1 MKREQRTKGKNLRPV
16 FSRKMKEKLAITFII
31 VIVALLA
38 LNIRLLYINNT
49 KGEDYT
55 VQVLDQQN
63 INNTIIPFKR
73 GDILD
78 RNGVV
83 LARSIKVYNLIIDPK
98 VILSKEDYL
107 EPTIDALVECFGYDA
122 SELRSII
129 NDNSKRSYYVYAKKL
144 SYDEIKDFLAVQENS
159 KDYPYVN
166 GIWFEDEYERK
177 YPYSSL
183 ACHVVGFTS
192 AGNVGI
198 WGIEESYNSYLN
210 GVDGREYGYVN
221 SDNIMEKIKK
231 DATDGKT
238 VVSTIDFSLQ
248 TMIEKYI
255 AQWKEDYNPE
265 NIGVILMNPQ
275 NGEIYAMAS
284 DVSYDLNSPRDLKA
298 FYTEEEISAMNDEE
312 ILNALNRIWRNY
324 CISDTF
330 EPGSTFK
337 PITIAAALEEGKI
350 SASQTFDC
358 DGSETVQGSVIGCH
372 NRSGHGTISISQ
384 AIAYSCNDALMQ
396 IGFAEGADVFTTYQS
411 RFGFGQKTGID
422 LSGEASCAGL
432 LYTADKMMNI
442 DLATNSF
449 GQNFNTTMI
458 QLAAAFSSVINGG
471 NYYEPHVVKEIINSK
486 GGIVEEVGTKV
497 IKQTVTKSTSEL
509 VKEGLRECV
518 ESGTGTKAAVE
529 NYIISGKTGTAQKL
543 PREDKKYLISFIGFA
558 GYENPEL
565 VCYVIVD
572 APEGENQASSISSV
586 LFSKIMEEA
595 LPYLNIFP
603 EDPDGTPAD
612 IPDNVTGNENPENG
626 EVPIPYIPEEA
637 N

>member
-1 MKREQRTKGKNLRPV
+1 MRREQRTKGKKKEIV
-16 FSRKMKEKLAITFII
+16 FSRKMQEKLAITFII
-31 VIVALLA
+31 VIVALFA
-38 LNIRLLYINNT
+38 LNIRLLYINST

-63 INNTIIPFKR
+63 ISNLIVPFQR

-83 LARSIKVYNLIIDPK
+83 LAKSIKVYNLIIDPK
-98 VILSKEDYL
+98 VILSKSDYL
-107 EPTIDALVECFGYDA
+107 EPTVEALVECFGYDA
-122 SELRSII
+122 GELRKII
-129 NDNSKRSYYVYAKKL
+129 NDNSTRSYYVYAKKL
-144 SYDEIKDFLAVQENS
+144 SYEEIKGFLEIKENT
-159 KDYPYVN
+159 KDNPYVR

-183 ACHVVGFTS
+183 ACHVIGFTS
-192 AGNVGI
+192 SGNVGT
-198 WGIEESYNSYLN
+198 WGIEEYYNSYLN
-210 GVDGREYGYVN
+210 GTDGREYGYVN

-231 DATDGKT
+231 EATDGNT
-238 VVSTIDFSLQ
+238 VVSTIDLKLQ

-255 AQWKEDYNPE
+255 AEWKEEYNPE
-265 NIGVILMNPQ
+265 NIGVMLMNPQ

-284 DVSYDLNSPRDLKA
+284 DVSYDLNKPRDLTSY
-298 FYTEEEISAMNDEE
+298 YTSEEISAMSDEE
-312 ILNALNRIWRNY
+312 SLNALNKIWRNY

-358 DGSETVQGSVIGCH
+358 DGAETIQGKLIGCH
-372 NRSGHGTISISQ
+372 NRSGHGNISISQ
-384 AIAYSCNDALMQ
+384 SIAYSCNDALMQ
-396 IGFAEGADVFTTYQS
+396 IGFAQGVDIFTSYQS

-422 LSGEASCAGL
+422 LSGEASCEGL

-458 QLAAAFSSVINGG
+458 QMAAAFSSIINGG
-471 NYYEPHVVKEIINSK
+471 NYYEPHIVKEILNSK

-497 IKQTVTKSTSEL
+497 IKQTVTKSTSDL
-509 VKEGLRECV
+509 IKQGLKECV

-529 NYIISGKTGTAQKL
+529 GYIISGKTGTAQKL

-603 EDPDGTPAD
+603 EDPDGTD
-612 IPDNVTGNENPENG
+612 QTIPDNVTGNENPENG
-626 EVPIPYIPEEA
+626 EVPIQYIP
-637 N
+637 